1 MNAEQALFI
10 LFPMVAVPLGLIVV
24 LVAALQR
31 SLAPIF
37 WFNAA
42 FAVAALP
49 LLIWNIA
56 STLAEFESWRD
67 SQPDLTIGLDQYPYG
82 QGAAIVAE
90 ILLLAITFAAL
101 RGRGQ
106 ALARV
111 AAIIGFT
118 ANLTASAIPL
128 SFVVMLTLWP
138 INRLM

>member
-10 LFPMVAVPLGLIVV
+10 VFPMVAVPLGLIVV
-24 LVAALQR
+24 LVAALRR
-31 SLAPIF
+31 SLSPIF

-42 FAVAALP
+42 FAVAALS
-49 LLIWNIA
+49 LLIWNIT
-56 STLAEFESWRD
+56 STLAEFESWRHG
-67 SQPDLTIGLDQYPYG
+67 QPDLAIGLDQYPYG

-90 ILLLAITFAAL
+90 VLLLAITFAAL

-128 SFVVMLTLWP
+128 SFVVMLTLRP
-138 INRLM
+138 ITRLF